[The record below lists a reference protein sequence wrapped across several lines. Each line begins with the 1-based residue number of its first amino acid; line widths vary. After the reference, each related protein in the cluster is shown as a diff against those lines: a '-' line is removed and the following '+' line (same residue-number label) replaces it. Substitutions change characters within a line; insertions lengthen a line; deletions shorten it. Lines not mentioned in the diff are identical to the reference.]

1 MYTLKVSHGYLV
13 EEFEDEREI
22 EIVEILGTY
31 EDEEE
36 ALKAAED
43 KFDEVME
50 YIADP
55 CEVRFDEV
63 KTSPYRYYVTYGVID
78 EYGTV
83 VYGYNEYYEVSV
95 KEDY

>member
-13 EEFEDEREI
+13 EEFSEERET
-22 EIVEILGTY
+22 ETVEIIGTY

-36 ALKAAED
+36 ALKAAAS
-43 KFDEVME
+43 KFDEVLE
-50 YIADP
+50 YIADI
-55 CEVRFDEV
+55 EIRFGEIKD
-63 KTSPYRYYVTYGVID
+63 SPYRYYVTYGPVD

-83 VYGYNEYYEVSV
+83 VYGYNQYYEVSV